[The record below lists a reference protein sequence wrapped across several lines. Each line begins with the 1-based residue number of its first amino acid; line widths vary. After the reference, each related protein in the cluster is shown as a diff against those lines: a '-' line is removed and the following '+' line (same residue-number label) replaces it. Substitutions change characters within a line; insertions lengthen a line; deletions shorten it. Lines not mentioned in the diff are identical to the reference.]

1 MDVVLKQTSGY
12 IANYIFLTEYSS
24 AHVAVS
30 TFSEYTT
37 THASARAFCV
47 TTFFCMNTKGYNILM
62 DH

>member
-47 TTFFCMNTKGYNILM
+47 TTFFCM
-62 DH
+62 